1 MGQMNDKTRKEN
13 LQLFGIAVDLSE
25 KARQQEQFEEK
36 IALDRGNADRMYNL
50 EVEKYNDLKAR
61 AAATNLS
68 FDEVLAQQVLSGAI
82 TPAMEKVLKLKHG
95 SEEGGGKPFQDA
107 LNKVTPGTIQDG
119 YKFKGGDPS
128 VESNWEKVK

>member
-1 MGQMNDKTRKEN
+1 M
-13 LQLFGIAVDLSE
+13 QLGAEDEKMARDALALTVDMANTGIQA
-25 KARQQEQFEEK
+25 EQFEKKLSFEET
-36 IALDRGNADRMYNL
+36 NANRMYNL

-95 SEEGGGKPFQDA
+95 SEEGGGGPFEKP
-107 LNKVTPGTIQDG
+107 LTP
-119 YKFKGGDPS
+119 K
-128 VESNWEKVK
+128 EKQNPAYLWQQ